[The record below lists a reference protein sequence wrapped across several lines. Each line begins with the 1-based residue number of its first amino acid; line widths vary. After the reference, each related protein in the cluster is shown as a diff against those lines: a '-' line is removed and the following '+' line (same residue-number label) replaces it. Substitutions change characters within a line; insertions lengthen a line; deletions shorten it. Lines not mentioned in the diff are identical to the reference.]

1 MNQSLYRIDKSK
13 IEGEGIFANKK
24 ISENQTI
31 GLPLYVKFYIFP
43 IITKELGKKI
53 NHSSNPNAKLVKDP
67 MCLKW
72 YLVATRKIS
81 KNEEITMNYENTPWF
96 IDGPMPWWS

>member
-1 MNQSLYRIDKSK
+1 MDLYRIDKSK

-24 ISENQTI
+24 ISENQII
-31 GLPLYVKFYIFP
+31 GLPLYVNFYIFP

-67 MCLKW
+67 TYLKW

-96 IDGPMPWWS
+96 IDGPMHWWS

>member
-1 MNQSLYRIDKSK
+1 MDKDLYRIDQSK
-13 IEGEGIFANKK
+13 IEGQGIFANKK

-31 GLPLYVKFYIFP
+31 GLPLYVNYLLFP
-43 IITKELGKKI
+43 IITKDLGKKI

-81 KNEEITMNYENTPWF
+81 KNEEITMNYKDTPWF